1 MALKAPSD
9 EVVLLVGN
17 RSGENISGLS
27 VSFDILIS
35 GFADRNLHY
44 QVVDKS
50 AVGTSGKSGSFHHS
64 RALNTAVVLLQFWVR
79 LFFVTRV
86 YLTVASSVLGFLR
99 DALMIWSSRLLGR
112 TVILHLHGGG
122 YRGFY
127 EAQSKWM
134 KSAIRRTLSQADTI
148 VVEGELLR
156 DQFYFVSD
164 AAGKV
169 CVVPNCLPIGLRPDS
184 SAVKSLPQ
192 DGPVKLLYL
201 SNMIESKGYL
211 KTLEACRIL
220 KQEAGTDIR
229 CDFCGDF
236 LRTAVNES
244 DLSSDEAKAFFC
256 DLIDSWGLEDVVA
269 YHGVVRGKQKQEFLK
284 NAHVFILPTRYP
296 WEGQP
301 VSIIE
306 ALAFGTPVI
315 STRFRGIPE
324 LVIDG
329 YNGFFTEPDAP
340 EQIASHV
347 RSLVRD
353 PGMYRTFSENA
364 IAHYH
369 KNFTQEQHLKRLIPV
384 ILGR

>member
-1 MALKAPSD
+1 MAVNTPRD
-9 EVVLLVGN
+9 EIVLLVGN

-27 VSFDILIS
+27 VAFDILVA
-35 GFADRNLHY
+35 GFADRGLRHY
-44 QVVDKS
+44 VVDKS
-50 AVGTSGKSGSFHHS
+50 AVGTSGKSGSFDQS
-64 RALNTAVVLLQFWVR
+64 RALNTVMVLLLFWLR

-86 YLTVASSVLGFLR
+86 YITVASSILGFVR
-99 DALMIWSSRLLGR
+99 DALMIWPSRLLGCR
-112 TVILHLHGGG
+112 VTLHLHGGG

-127 EAQSKWM
+127 EAQPQWM
-134 KSAIRRTLSQADTI
+134 KSAIRHTVSQADAI
-148 VVEGELLR
+148 VVNGELLL
-156 DQFYFVSD
+156 DQFHFLPD
-164 AAGKV
+164 AAKKV
-169 CVVPNCLPIGLRPDS
+169 RVVPNCLPMDTQPDS
-184 SAVKSLPQ
+184 SAIKALPQ

-229 CDFCGDF
+229 CDFCGEF

-315 STRFRGIPE
+315 STQFRGIPE

-369 KNFTQEQHLKRLIPV
+369 KNFTQEQHLKRLIPI